1 MPHIRY
7 RLLNVFAETT
17 FGGNPLAVIE
27 DGSAL
32 SDDEMQAIARQ
43 FNLSETTF
51 LLPSERAAARVR
63 IFTPTYEMAFAGHP
77 TLGSAQVVRA
87 LFGAGDHFEL
97 EMKAG
102 LIPVRAEGERW
113 TLCANPPSYRPLQ
126 ATPAELAAMLD
137 LPAEAVSAAAMWVN
151 CGTEQPM
158 IPLTGV
164 EYIHACRPD
173 PALVSKFCTNA
184 NGQAKVYVFA
194 RTAEGF
200 ESRYFWMTDK
210 SSISEDPG
218 TGSACANLGGWWL
231 ATEGAKPLN
240 ARVSQGTVINRPNLL
255 SLEVQDGQIRVGGRV
270 IELGAGELRW

>member
-32 SDDEMQAIARQ
+32 SDAEMQAVARQ

-63 IFTPTYEMAFAGHP
+63 IFTPTYEMPFAGHP

-87 LFGAGDHFEL
+87 LFGAGDAFQL
-97 EMKAG
+97 EMQAG
-102 LIPVRAEGERW
+102 LILVRAEGECW

-137 LPAEAVSAAAMWVN
+137 LPEEAIAGPALWVN
-151 CGTEQPM
+151 CGTEQPL
-158 IPLTGV
+158 IPLAGIQYV
-164 EYIHACRPD
+164 HACRPD
-173 PALVSKFCTNA
+173 PTLLSKFCTNA
-184 NGQAKVYVFA
+184 NGQPKAYVFA
-194 RTAEGF
+194 RTADGF
-200 ESRYFWMTDK
+200 EVRYFWMLDK
-210 SSISEDPG
+210 TSIGEDPG
-218 TGSACANLGGWWL
+218 TGSGCANLGGWWL

-240 ARVSQGTVINRPNLL
+240 ARVSQGTAINRPNLL

-270 IELGAGELRW
+270 VELGGGELRW